1 MQAYFGRAK
10 AACLCSYCCNR
21 RLCYDGGR
29 LGRVKIV
36 TLRVGAPLLLTRPI
50 FSPLFEFQHALSRA
64 KHSCARRKRLHWRLL
79 CSARVRTMVS
89 LALGGAA
96 RRTGLICCLKTLLD
110 SDPACYIKHSAESIT
125 DFFVIHY
132 FRYANVFLHPVTDD
146 EAPGYHSI
154 VFRSDHLWIF
164 VSMIWGPKWINTRL
178 DFLPEL
184 THIVW

>member
-21 RLCYDGGR
+21 HLCYDGGR

-36 TLRVGAPLLLTRPI
+36 TLRVGAPQLLTRPI

-64 KHSCARRKRLHWRLL
+64 KHSCARRKRLHCRLL
-79 CSARVRTMVS
+79 CSTRVRTMVS
-89 LALGGAA
+89 SALGGAA
-96 RRTGLICCLKTLLD
+96 RRIGLICCLKTLLD

>member
-21 RLCYDGGR
+21 HLCYDGGR

-36 TLRVGAPLLLTRPI
+36 TFGAPYPPTPLLLTRPI

-64 KHSCARRKRLHWRLL
+64 KHSCLRRKRLHCRLL
-79 CSARVRTMVS
+79 CSTRVRTMVS

-96 RRTGLICCLKTLLD
+96 RRIGLICCLKTLLD

-154 VFRSDHLWIF
+154 VFRSDHL
-164 VSMIWGPKWINTRL
+164 
-178 DFLPEL
+178 
-184 THIVW
+184 

>member
-21 RLCYDGGR
+21 HLCYDGGR

-64 KHSCARRKRLHWRLL
+64 KHSCARRKRLHCRLL

-96 RRTGLICCLKTLLD
+96 RRIELICCLKTLLD

-164 VSMIWGPKWINTRL
+164 VSMISGPKRINTCL

-184 THIVW
+184 TYIVW